1 MKKISDI
8 RLYKSDVPNKDGNSL
23 PWHLD
28 NRKASLMAHRTA
40 MKLREQG
47 FSLGDFDHL
56 YLNFTPC
63 LMAGTSA
70 PAERKTNERSWYR
83 YYDVGVDQGLFCRL
97 EEEETAVFLSAAL
110 TEVLITFFAPGE
122 ALAAMVQKAAEEAAV
137 KGAEMLMRFKV
148 KKGTKAQA
156 TLFLRYLD
164 NGSYWPLLT
173 VTDLEGRELLRQ
185 NLPGTRDLSSLGEI
199 RLSSRRVTVNPRKN
213 TFAKELKPISFSF

>member
-1 MKKISDI
+1 M
-8 RLYKSDVPNKDGNSL
+8 
-23 PWHLD
+23 
-28 NRKASLMAHRTA
+28 
-40 MKLREQG
+40 
-47 FSLGDFDHL
+47 
-56 YLNFTPC
+56 
-63 LMAGTSA
+63 
-70 PAERKTNERSWYR
+70 
-83 YYDVGVDQGLFCRL
+83 
-97 EEEETAVFLSAAL
+97 SAAL

-137 KGAEMLMRFKV
+137 KGPEMLMRFKV